1 MKKPST
7 RRTSSRR
14 SDLKAEYR
22 FDYSVSRP
30 NRFAEHAASGAV
42 AVLLDP
48 DVATVFR
55 DSESVNALLRSVITA
70 MPGSA
75 APKLKAGR
83 KAAAVSAPTAR

>member
-1 MKKPST
+1 MKKAPT
-7 RRTSSRR
+7 RKTGSRR

-30 NRFAEHAASGAV
+30 NRFAAHATSGAV

-48 DVATVFR
+48 DVASVFH

-70 MPGSA
+70 MPG
-75 APKLKAGR
+75 APSPKV
-83 KAAAVSAPTAR
+83 KAAKRSATAVATSAR